1 MPIVSLF
8 RTKSLPSL
16 GSAGRNTSD
25 FRDRKR
31 VEQNFVRNIENLSR
45 YNSAEQPELPR
56 EAARQIL
63 RTPQSLISTALDQTH
78 IQTACSYY

>member
-1 MPIVSLF
+1 MPIVCLF
-8 RTKSLPSL
+8 RTKSLQSL
-16 GSAGRNTSD
+16 GSAGRNTHD

-45 YNSAEQPELPR
+45 YNSAELPR
-56 EAARQIL
+56 EAAREIL